1 MRRLPPGHLARLSAR
16 LDEALALAPEARGA
30 WLAALPVDD
39 ADLRDELAALLADA
53 DDAAPGSTPP
63 APRPA
68 GAPATVIDVL
78 DALPALA
85 QAAAS
90 ERLGAST
97 AAPPPEAL
105 RQVGPWCLLRPIG
118 QGGMGTVWLA
128 ERQEGD
134 WQRTVALKLPHAG
147 ALVPGLA
154 HRFTRERDILA
165 ALEHPHI
172 ARLYDAGVTDDGQP
186 WLAMEWVEGA
196 PITQWCDAR
205 QLPLRDR
212 IVLFLQVLQAVQYA
226 HSRLVVHRD
235 LKPSNILVGSD
246 GRVRLLDFG
255 IATLLD
261 EGDAPD
267 AAARTEWAHAP
278 MTPDYASPEQIAR
291 APHQPIGTA
300 SDIYSLGVLLYEL
313 CTGQRP
319 YRLPRDTRGALEDAI
334 LTTQP
339 ARPSRLTPPDTAA
352 AQRATRPAALRR
364 QLRGDLDNIVLMAL
378 RKQPAERYASAE
390 AFEQDLRRWLQHEP
404 VQAHPPG
411 TWYHLSKF
419 VRRHT
424 TAVAASGLAAIGLL
438 AGLAV
443 ALEQA
448 ERARR
453 EAQRSQAVQA
463 FLVGLFNEVDPAR
476 AQGREP
482 TVRDLMARGERDL
495 QARLAD
501 EPELH
506 ATLGGLLVQL
516 YLKLGDGRRAL
527 PLAEARLALLTRQ
540 HGEGSAEQAAA
551 LMDLARTQTSLG
563 RHEASLATLARARP
577 AIERAASERPVPWL
591 ELQVAMA
598 DNLMELTRYDEG
610 RATLQAALPGL
621 ARQHGASSFEV
632 ASVRSKIATSLAIQG
647 RHDEARAALAELEP
661 LLTQDWRAHGMGSAS
676 MRADIGFAQW
686 QLRRFSE
693 AAVSLQRAVAELDH
707 LAGRDNSL
715 SIQSQRTLGMVHLDA
730 GDYAAAERVFADNV
744 ARSRAVYGADD
755 GETALNLSFHVMA
768 LMRTGHLP
776 QAEQAA
782 RESVRLASREGAGLS
797 ASELRGLRRRL
808 GSALVLAGR
817 AAEAVAVLG
826 SVRADEEAAGQR
838 DTRHAATLMLQAAA
852 FAAAGRGADGVQAAE
867 ASAGLWRAQGG
878 VLGPAGQVGLARARL
893 NGALAWL
900 AAGEPARAAPWIEE
914 AQALLRAAHG
924 DAPHPDL
931 ELARLVRARWLQAS
945 GQPRAG
951 ATLAREARAAYRRLA
966 GADAPE
972 PVRLVH

>member
-16 LDEALALAPEARGA
+16 LDEALALPPADRAA
-30 WLAALPVDD
+30 WLAALP
-39 ADLRDELAALLADA
+39 A
-53 DDAAPGSTPP
+53 DDAALREELATLLAEADDAPGPRAAPP
-63 APRPA
+63 AR
-68 GAPATVIDVL
+68 GGPATVIDVL

-90 ERLGAST
+90 ERLGST
-97 AAPPPEAL
+97 PPAADTEPL
-105 RQVGPWCLLRPIG
+105 RQVGPWCLLRPLG

-128 ERQEGD
+128 ERHEGD
-134 WQRTVALKLPHAG
+134 WQRNVALKLPHPG

-154 HRFTRERDILA
+154 HRFARERDILA

-205 QLPLRDR
+205 QLPLRER

-235 LKPSNILVGSD
+235 LKPSNILVGDD

-261 EGDAPD
+261 DADAPD
-267 AAARTEWAHAP
+267 AGARTEWAHAP
-278 MTPDYASPEQIAR
+278 LTPDYASPEQIAR

-339 ARPSRLTPPDTAA
+339 ARPSRLAPQAQAA
-352 AQRATRPAALRR
+352 AHRATRPAGLRR

-411 TWYHLSKF
+411 TWYHLTKF

-424 TAVAASGLAAIGLL
+424 AAVAAGGLAAASLV

-443 ALEQA
+443 ALDQA

-463 FLVGLFNEVDPAR
+463 FLVGLFNEVDPAK

-501 EPELH
+501 EPALH

-527 PLAEARLALLTRQ
+527 PLAEARLALVTRE
-540 HGEGSAEQAAA
+540 HGEGGPEQAAA
-551 LMDLARTQTSLG
+551 LIDLARTQTSLG

-621 ARQHGASSFEV
+621 ARQHGPGSFEV

-647 RHDEARAALAELEP
+647 RHAEARVALSELEP
-661 LLTQDWRAHGMGSAS
+661 LLSQDWRAHGMGSAS
-676 MRADIGFAQW
+676 MRSDIGFAQW
-686 QLRRFSE
+686 QLRRFP
-693 AAVSLQRAVAELDH
+693 AAADSLQRAVAELDH
-707 LAGRDNSL
+707 LAGRHNSL

-730 GDYAAAERVFADNV
+730 GHYEMAHRVFADNV
-744 ARSRAVYGADD
+744 ERSRAVYGAED

-768 LMRTGHLP
+768 LMRTGRLP

-782 RESVRLASREGAGLS
+782 RDSVRLATREGAALS

-808 GSALVLAGR
+808 GSALLLAGR
-817 AAEAVAVLG
+817 AAEAVTVLEA
-826 SVRADEEAAGQR
+826 VRAEEVAAGQQ
-838 DTRHAATLMLQAAA
+838 DTRHAATLMLHAAA
-852 FAAAGRGADGVQAAE
+852 LAAAGRAAEGVRAAE
-867 ASAGLWRAQGG
+867 ASAALWRERGG
-878 VLGPAGQVGLARARL
+878 SLGPAGQIGLARARL
-893 NGALAWL
+893 NGALARL
-900 AAGEPARAAPWIEE
+900 AAGDTAQAEPWIEE

-924 DAPHPDL
+924 DAAHPDR
-931 ELARLVRARWLQAS
+931 ELARLVRAQWLQAA
-945 GQPRAG
+945 GQPQA
-951 ATLAREARAAYRRLA
+951 AAALAREARAAYRRQA

-972 PVRLVH
+972 RIRLVH